1 MTAVLRGGSGRVIAT
16 LHSGEGVA
24 PGLAPR
30 PYVSVETPEGVAVTE
45 TGPSD
50 HPHHLGVSVTTPDVD
65 GTNFWGGST
74 FVADVG
80 PSMLDN
86 HGRQSVEREE
96 RSLDQ
101 VTQAIAWHDHAG
113 ERVLAETR
121 TVGVREVDGHTLL
134 AWSSTIAAERDGVS
148 VGSSHTN
155 GRPGAFY
162 GGIFWRTPFGTAE
175 VRSADGHGVDIAHGS
190 TSPWIVIRG
199 AQATLVAATS
209 SGLPWFVR
217 AGGYTGFGPAI
228 AVAERRSLERGT
240 PLELDL
246 VVALLDG
253 SPTEADVDRAVS
265 VALASTQK
273 EAAV

>member
-1 MTAVLRGGSGRVIAT
+1 MTAVLRDAAGRAIAA
-16 LHSGEGVA
+16 LH
-24 PGLAPR
+24 PGDDIAAAHAPR
-30 PYVSVETPEGVAVTE
+30 PYVTVTTPRGAAVTDTMPE
-45 TGPSD
+45 D
-50 HPHHLGVSVTTPDVD
+50 HRHHFGVSVTTPDVA

-74 FVADVG
+74 FVSGVG

-86 HGRQSVEREE
+86 HGRQTVDEQTVSADGARQLISWWD
-96 RSLDQ
+96 R
-101 VTQAIAWHDHAG
+101 HG
-113 ERVLAETR
+113 ERVLTERRAID
-121 TVGVREVDGHTLL
+121 VRSIAGHPALT
-134 AWSSTIAAERDGVS
+134 WRSSLSAERDGVS
-148 VGSSHTN
+148 IGSSHTN

-265 VALASTQK
+265 VSLASTQK